1 MIYLSILLF
10 TAVAAFVAGI
20 LFERKNARRVD
31 RVLTEA
37 EMLKEKGKALL
48 DALKGK

>member
-1 MIYLSILLF
+1 MIYLFATLF
-10 TAVAAFVAGI
+10 LAVLAFVAGI
-20 LFERKNARRVD
+20 LFERKNSARTD

>member
-1 MIYLSILLF
+1 MILL
-10 TAVAAFVAGI
+10 TLTLLAGFVAGI
-20 LFERKNARRVD
+20 FFERRNVKRVD